1 METDITLTF
10 LKYLIKY
17 EKIDIEHLRLVDKDK
32 FVGSNLH
39 KLIASLCINYV
50 NLKSTI
56 DDEKLRMDLD
66 VYRNLLIH
74 CEGSTN
80 SKNIRAV
87 ILEIL
92 EHIER
97 LINVEDYSEYL
108 FMIYKEG

>member
-1 METDITLTF
+1 METDITLLF

-17 EKIDIEHLRLVDKDK
+17 GKIDIEYLRLVDKDK

-39 KLIASLCINYV
+39 KLVASLCINYV

-56 DDEKLRMDLD
+56 GNEKLRMDLD

-74 CEGSTN
+74 CEGSVS
-80 SKNIRAV
+80 SKDIRAA
-87 ILEIL
+87 IIEIL

-97 LINVEDYSEYL
+97 LINVEEYSEYS
-108 FMIYKEG
+108 FMIYKEV

>member
-1 METDITLTF
+1 METDITLVF

-17 EKIDIEHLRLVDKDK
+17 GKIDISHLKTVDRDK

-39 KLIASLCINYV
+39 KLVASLCMNYV
-50 NLKSTI
+50 NLNSTI
-56 DDEKLRMDLD
+56 NDEKLQMKLE

-74 CEGSTN
+74 CEGSVS
-80 SKNIRAV
+80 SKNIRAA

-97 LINVEDYSEYL
+97 LIYVEEYSEYF
-108 FMIYKEG
+108 FMLYREG